1 MELKRLPSNFEVAEY
16 LFSKATRPKS
26 EKMNTEISN
35 YSKMLIDLWC
45 KSFGKGHNL
54 SLTSVKLRLT
64 KLINEYY
71 KEVYVKAHRKTKKHT
86 ENCSCAACTSGIR
99 SQRQL
104 ERRWKMK
111 NNELFD
117 IGCKMDELK
126 GDEKQFYED
135 QKSRKFLWNLDDK
148 IDEQYEEEQ
157 ELLRQTEQEQLLRD
171 QLEEDFIMQPIEE
184 DEQDA
189 DGPMNSTIN
198 NTSNLGS
205 SFNR

>member
-16 LFSKATRPKS
+16 LFSKATQPKS
-26 EKMNTEISN
+26 DKMNTEISN

-54 SLTSVKLRLT
+54 SLTPVKHRVR

-71 KEVYVKAHRKTKKHT
+71 KEVYVKAHQKKKKHT
-86 ENCSCAACTSGIR
+86 ENCSCAGCTSGIR

-104 ERRWKMK
+104 ERRWKAK

-117 IGCKMDELK
+117 IGCKMDELE
-126 GDEKQFYED
+126 GDEKLFYKD
-135 QKSRKFLWNLDDK
+135 QKSRKIGQLDDK

-157 ELLRQTEQEQLLRD
+157 ELLRQTEQAQLLRD

-184 DEQDA
+184 NEQEDA
-189 DGPMNSTIN
+189 EDPMNSTIN

>member
-1 MELKRLPSNFEVAEY
+1 
-16 LFSKATRPKS
+16 
-26 EKMNTEISN
+26 
-35 YSKMLIDLWC
+35 
-45 KSFGKGHNL
+45 
-54 SLTSVKLRLT
+54 
-64 KLINEYY
+64 
-71 KEVYVKAHRKTKKHT
+71 
-86 ENCSCAACTSGIR
+86 
-99 SQRQL
+99 
-104 ERRWKMK
+104 MK

-135 QKSRKFLWNLDDK
+135 QKSQKFLWNLDDK

>member
-71 KEVYVKAHRKTKKHT
+71 KEVYVKAHQKKKNTQKT
-86 ENCSCAACTSGIR
+86 ACV
-99 SQRQL
+99 QL
-104 ERRWKMK
+104 A
-111 NNELFD
+111 L
-117 IGCKMDELK
+117 
-126 GDEKQFYED
+126 
-135 QKSRKFLWNLDDK
+135 
-148 IDEQYEEEQ
+148 Q
-157 ELLRQTEQEQLLRD
+157 EYDPNASWR
-171 QLEEDFIMQPIEE
+171 
-184 DEQDA
+184 
-189 DGPMNSTIN
+189 G
-198 NTSNLGS
+198 GGK
-205 SFNR
+205 